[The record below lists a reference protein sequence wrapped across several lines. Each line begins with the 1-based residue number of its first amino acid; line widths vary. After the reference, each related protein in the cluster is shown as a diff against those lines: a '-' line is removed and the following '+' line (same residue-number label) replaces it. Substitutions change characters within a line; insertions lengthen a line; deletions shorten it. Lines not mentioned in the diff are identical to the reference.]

1 MFRRFLFAAIAL
13 AAVSTLVACD
23 AAASPGGNPLRLMRR
38 PDIADDGRIVFV
50 YQGDLWLVPPEGGVA
65 RRLTVHMGT
74 EDYPKFS
81 PDGTMIAFSG
91 DHNERRNQ
99 LNVMPAGGGMPT
111 QLTFESAGGRPVM
124 WTRDGSRIVFS
135 STRESFIRFFKQFFS
150 VPAGGGMPVDLG
162 LGKASFGSFSPDG
175 TKIALNRHSDRFWWW
190 KRYKGS
196 ANTDVWV
203 YDIASKSFDKL
214 TDWEGNDSWPMWT
227 GTRIYFVSD
236 RDGGVSNLFFI
247 DTESGETTQVTHYDA
262 HGITWP
268 SMSAD
273 GSRIVFE
280 RDHRLWTLDT
290 ASGAARE
297 VVVYAESDFRENIVS
312 WVNPLE
318 HLSSFEISPTGKR
331 IAFEARGE
339 IYTAPAEHGDVRN
352 LTESSGSRDR
362 NPAWSPDGKWIAYV
376 SDRTGDDEVYLIDQM
391 GREPEKKLTSS
402 GHFKTGLQWSP
413 ESDRLLYGT
422 EDNALYMLD
431 IDGGSP
437 VLINRNEH
445 RDIQTYHWSP
455 DGKWIAYDFARRNR
469 ARDIWFY
476 NVKTGKHHQ
485 VTTHLADDTEPY
497 FTPDGKY
504 LLFITE
510 RMRGGRALV
519 RTSLM
524 PEEEEPFVFD
534 DDEEAIDGA
543 DDDDA
548 NGDADDDAADD
559 DGKKGRKN
567 KKDKKKEKVEVK
579 IDFTGLEDRI
589 RRIPKTGGRGLQ
601 NVQATERYYYY
612 QIMGATRMLFRVSYD
627 LYMFDLEKLK
637 SKKVASSIVSY
648 DLSADNTKLA
658 YWDGSNFRIMKVG
671 SKAPGKKAAADDDEE
686 NGALDIRKKTEMR
699 LDRLAE
705 WRQIFNEGWRVVK
718 YHFYDPNTHGVDWDE
733 IREYY
738 TALLPHVSTRQ
749 ELNELMTE
757 MVGELNASHQG
768 VGRGEMT
775 GPPTASF
782 GYLGAKLVLDEK
794 SGLPRIEKIFKADN
808 LSTRAVSPLDADYV
822 EVKEGDYLLAVD
834 GHVLEPG
841 ENPWT
846 HFVGK
851 TRNKITITTND
862 RPTLKGA
869 IETKVDPINH
879 DITLRYN
886 DWVDGNTAWVDEKSD
901 DRIGYMHLADMSTS
915 GWVEFREKFE
925 QYRYKDGIIIDV
937 RYNGGGSIDSR
948 IIDYLERQP
957 YQVQQSR
964 GESPIY
970 RPDDVFTGKIVV
982 LINEY
987 SYSDAEV
994 FPAAVKE
1001 RGLGT
1006 VIGVPTLGFVIA
1018 VTPHYLIDGGYIR
1031 KTFIGI
1037 WKKST
1042 GEQLESRGAIPDIHV
1057 ENTPESEI
1065 AGRDLQLE
1073 KAVEFLMES
1082 IGNETADDA
1091 YDVKIDER

>member
-1 MFRRFLFAAIAL
+1 MIRRLCIAAIA
-13 AAVSTLVACD
+13 AVFSFVAD
-23 AAASPGGNPLRLMRR
+23 AAFAIPAGEPLRLMRR
-38 PDIADDGRIVFV
+38 PDIADDGRIVFA
-50 YQGDLWLVPPEGGVA
+50 YQGDLWLVPQEGGVA
-65 RRLTVHMGT
+65 RRLTVHLGT
-74 EDYPKFS
+74 EDFPKFS
-81 PDGTMIAFSG
+81 PDGSMIAFTG
-91 DHNERRNQ
+91 DYNERRNQ
-99 LNVMPAGGGMPT
+99 INLIPADGGPAT
-111 QLTFESAGGRPVM
+111 QLTFESSGGRPVT
-124 WTRDGSRIVFS
+124 WTKDGERIVFA
-135 STRESFIRFFKQFFS
+135 STRESYVRFFKQFFS
-150 VPAGGGMPVDLG
+150 VPAAGGMPVDLG

-175 TKIALNRHSDRFWWW
+175 SKIALNRHSDRFWWW

-196 ANTDVWV
+196 ANTDVWI
-203 YDIASKSFDKL
+203 YDIEAKSFERK

-227 GTRIYFVSD
+227 GDRIYFVSD
-236 RDGGVSNLFFI
+236 RDGDVANIFWL
-247 DTESGETTQVTHYDA
+247 DPRTGEATQVTDYDT

-268 SMSAD
+268 SMSPD
-273 GSRIVFE
+273 GSKIVFE
-280 RDHRLWTLDT
+280 RDHRLWTLET
-290 ASGAARE
+290 ATGTVRE
-297 VVVYAESDFRENIVS
+297 VVVYVNTDYRINTVS
-312 WVNPLE
+312 WVDPLD
-318 HLSSFEISPTGKR
+318 HVRSFDISPTGVR
-331 IAFEARGE
+331 LAVEARGE
-339 IYTAPAEHGDVRN
+339 IFTAPAEHGDVRN
-352 LTESSGSRDR
+352 LTESSGSRDQ

-376 SDRTGDDEVYLIDQM
+376 SDKSGDDEIYLIDQM
-391 GREPEKKLTSS
+391 GKEPEKKLTSS
-402 GHFKTGLQWSP
+402 GHFKKGLMWSP
-413 ESDRLLYGT
+413 DSDKLLYST
-422 EDNALYMLD
+422 EDNALWLID

-437 VLINRNEH
+437 DLINRNEH

-455 DGKWIAYDFARRNR
+455 DSKWVAYDFARRNR

-476 NVKTGKHHQ
+476 NVKTEKHHQ

-504 LLFITE
+504 LLFVTE
-510 RMRGGRALV
+510 RMRGTNALV
-519 RTSLM
+519 RLSLM
-524 PEEEEPFVFD
+524 PEEEEPFVFEDDEETVGEDDDADKND
-534 DDEEAIDGA
+534 DDEKD
-543 DDDDA
+543 
-548 NGDADDDAADD
+548 
-559 DGKKGRKN
+559 KKG

-579 IDFTGLEDRI
+579 IDFTGIEDRI
-589 RRIPKTGGRGLQ
+589 RRVPKTGGRNLH
-601 NVQATERYYYY
+601 NIHATDRYYYY
-612 QIMGATRMLFRVSYD
+612 QIVGSRRMLFRVSYD

-637 SKKVASSIVSY
+637 STKVVESVVSY
-648 DLSADNTKLA
+648 GMSADKEKIA
-658 YWDGSNFRIMKVG
+658 YFDGSKFHIMKVG
-671 SKAPGKKAAADDDEE
+671 AKAGKKSKDDD
-686 NGALDIRKKTEMR
+686 NGKGAVDMDRKARMK

-705 WRQIFNEGWRVVK
+705 WRQIFNEAWRVIK

-733 IREYY
+733 VREYY
-738 TALLPHVSTRQ
+738 GSLLPHVASRH
-749 ELNELMTE
+749 ELNQLLTE

-768 VGRGEMT
+768 VGRGEG
-775 GPPTASF
+775 GPDVPTVSM
-782 GYLGAKLVLDEK
+782 GYLGARLVLDEK
-794 SGLPRIEKIFKADN
+794 SGLPRIQKIYDGDYV
-808 LSTRAVSPLDADYV
+808 STRNESPLDADYV

-841 ENPWT
+841 ENPYVY
-846 HFVGK
+846 FVGK
-851 TRNKITITTND
+851 TQNDITITTND
-862 RPTLKGA
+862 KPTLKGA
-869 IETKVDPINH
+869 IETKIEPNYH

-886 DWVDGNTAWVDEKSD
+886 DWVKSNTEWVDEKSD
-901 DRIGYMHLADMSTS
+901 SRIGYMHLANMTGT
-915 GWVEFREKFE
+915 GWIEFREKFE

-1042 GEQLESRGAIPDIHV
+1042 GAQLESRGAIPDIHV
-1057 ENTPESEI
+1057 ENTPESEM

-1073 KAVEFLMES
+1073 KAVEFLMENMEDVS
-1082 IGNETADDA
+1082 EDPS
-1091 YDVKIDER
+1091 YDIDIEER